1 MGEHDAQVSG
11 PLQIRAAL
19 TRAGREQVLGPI
31 RVIVPGQVCARRARL
46 LARLALTGAATGLR
60 RQRGLAR
67 LVITAGR
74 HRGVPAVTRDQPLQP
89 GDPLRLRRD
98 LRLQPGDLRVL
109 VLQQRAQRLVRRPQ
123 PGDLHA
129 QRDSIPGHTGR
140 VGHAPITSEPAL
152 RKQCDTRSR
161 PARTCTSSPQPDQT
175 SGQTPP
181 SSQGPECL
189 QIFDV
194 NQSTISRYI
203 SFLTP
208 LIDKATAEFRPST
221 DEAAEATRGAIAL
234 VDGTLWPCWSW
245 AGERELWAGKCRTT
259 GHGSLIITNLAG
271 RIAFVSEPVPG
282 NQHDMAKL
290 KGSECEMILKL
301 AGGVFGDKGFIGT
314 DYITTPVR
322 KPKDREL
329 YMREHDYNNQISSH
343 RAPVERAVA
352 SLKTWRIL
360 FTDYRRPLKT
370 FLSSFRAAIGLYFF
384 KESFA

>member
-1 MGEHDAQVSG
+1 MRFDRMSGLDAEQLDELEELASDLLEEPWDKG
-11 PLQIRAAL
+11 KGHP
-19 TRAGREQVLGPI
+19 RE
-31 RVIVPGQVCARRARL
+31 
-46 LARLALTGAATGLR
+46 LALREALIVASGY
-60 RQRGLAR
+60 AR
-67 LVITAGR
+67 NNITEEIWA
-74 HRGVPAVTRDQPLQP
+74 
-89 GDPLRLRRD
+89 
-98 LRLQPGDLRVL
+98 
-109 VLQQRAQRLVRRPQ
+109 
-123 PGDLHA
+123 
-129 QRDSIPGHTGR
+129 
-140 VGHAPITSEPAL
+140 
-152 RKQCDTRSR
+152 K
-161 PARTCTSSPQPDQT
+161 
-175 SGQTPP
+175 
-181 SSQGPECL
+181 
-189 QIFDV
+189 IFDV

-208 LIDKATAEFRPST
+208 LIDKAAAEFRPSA

-234 VDGTLWPCWSW
+234 VDGALWPCWSW
-245 AGERELWAGKCRTT
+245 AGERELWAGKYKTT

-271 RIAFVSEPVPG
+271 RITFVSEPVPG

-301 AGGVFGDKGFIGT
+301 TGGVFGDKGFIGT
-314 DYITTPVR
+314 DYITTPTR

-329 YMREHDYNNQISSH
+329 YMREHDYNNQISSF